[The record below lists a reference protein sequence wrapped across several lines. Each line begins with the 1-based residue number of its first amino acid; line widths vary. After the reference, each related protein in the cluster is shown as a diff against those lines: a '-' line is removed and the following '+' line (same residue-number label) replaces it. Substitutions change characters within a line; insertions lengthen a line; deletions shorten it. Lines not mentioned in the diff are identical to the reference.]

1 MNSFKSFSKLK
12 SEYNESMKKFPSMV
26 LLFIVFLPFWEVFSV
41 APAISFIPE
50 SPQQGEPVMIVIENV
65 KLSDIASTT
74 ISGKLLKLFVYN
86 NKPTA
91 FFGIDI
97 NKKSGDYEIKVI
109 LKDGTSFSRNLVIA
123 ERKKI
128 EEVFSIPKKLGGD
141 TIAGQKTLVVS
152 LAKENA
158 VLNKIPTNQ
167 KIFWSDKFIFPLENP
182 IVTDDFG
189 YSRKTGGY
197 TLTHKGTDFRA
208 KNGTKV
214 MAMNNGV
221 VRVANIGRNY
231 GKHIVIDHGLG
242 VMTFYLHLS
251 KINVKVGDTITKGQ
265 LIGLSG
271 ETGYAEAPHLHLSVR
286 IYNISVDPVKFMDI
300 FK

>member
-1 MNSFKSFSKLK
+1 
-12 SEYNESMKKFPSMV
+12 MKKFIFLILT
-26 LLFIVFLPFWEVFSV
+26 LLFTFSE
-41 APAISFIPE
+41 PALVHSATPSISFIPE
-50 SPQQGEPVMIVIENV
+50 FPLQGEPVMIVNENV
-65 KLSDIASTT
+65 KLADIASTT

-86 NKPTA
+86 DKPTA
-91 FFGIDI
+91 FYGVDI

-109 LKDGTSFSRNLVIA
+109 LKNGTSFSKNLVIK

-141 TIAGQKTLVVS
+141 TVAGQKSLVTS

-158 VLNKIPTNQ
+158 VLNKIPTSQ
-167 KIFWSDKFIFPLENP
+167 KIFWKEKFIFPLENP

-197 TLTHKGTDFRA
+197 TLIHKGTDFRA
-208 KNGTKV
+208 KTGTKIS
-214 MAMNNGV
+214 AMNDGV
-221 VRVANIGRNY
+221 VSVANVGRNY

-251 KINVKVGDTITKGQ
+251 KINVKVGDSITKGQ
-265 LIGLSG
+265 VIGLSG
-271 ETGYAEAPHLHLSVR
+271 ETGYAAAPHLHLSVR
-286 IYNISVDPVKFMDI
+286 IYNVSIDPVKFMEF